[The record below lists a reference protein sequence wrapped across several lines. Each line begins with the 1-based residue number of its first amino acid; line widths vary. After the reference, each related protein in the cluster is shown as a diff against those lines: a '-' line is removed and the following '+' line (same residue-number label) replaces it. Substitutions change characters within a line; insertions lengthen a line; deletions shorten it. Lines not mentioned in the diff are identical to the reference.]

1 MGFNDTPQ
9 HNAMDVYN
17 HEREPSI
24 EERISSNNQ
33 LQEEI
38 NDLYKQINDLDNRLT
53 YHIQSTN
60 ELKPKA

>member
-1 MGFNDTPQ
+1 
-9 HNAMDVYN
+9 MDVYN